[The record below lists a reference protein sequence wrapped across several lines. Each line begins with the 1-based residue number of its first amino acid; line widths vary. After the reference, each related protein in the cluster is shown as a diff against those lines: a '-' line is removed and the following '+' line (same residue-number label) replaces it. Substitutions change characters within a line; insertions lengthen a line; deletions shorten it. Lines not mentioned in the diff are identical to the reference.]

1 MYIQIAPHRWL
12 RADAITSVR
21 LAPHAATVTL
31 DESAPFLPGDKKTYP
46 TIFRASDETAR
57 KQLQAWVAA
66 QLKSRHLI
74 PITAELFVVRSKV
87 LVVSTPSAHRLVL
100 RCRGGG
106 QLSVKSSAKHPT
118 FARPLEEIVA
128 ALTA

>member
-21 LAPHAATVTL
+21 LAPEAATVTL

-66 QLKSRHLI
+66 QVKARHLVTV
-74 PITAELFVVRSKV
+74 TAELYVVRSKV
-87 LVVSTPSAHRLVL
+87 LVVSTPSANRLVL

-106 QLSVKSSAKHPT
+106 QLNIKGGTKHVA
-118 FARPLEEIVA
+118 FARPLDEIVA